1 MTGTRIYSVISAIR
15 HGGRTYEA
23 GETVE
28 MPPALAAPL
37 LALGRLA
44 DPSGGEEG
52 VKPIAVEEF
61 AARVKDDLAA
71 VQKLRDEA
79 AADLGKAKE
88 EREAAGTALAA
99 AQKFRD
105 EAAAKLGKA
114 KEEREAAGTALAEAR
129 DLSGKAAARAAPRK

>member
-88 EREAAGTALAA
+88 EREAAGTALA
-99 AQKFRD
+99 
-105 EAAAKLGKA
+105 
-114 KEEREAAGTALAEAR
+114 EAR